1 MTVTTPRAVAFDV
14 IGTLFSLESQ
24 RPLLVAAGLPA
35 HALERWFAAS
45 LRDLFALGAI
55 GRLAP
60 MAEVLED
67 NLRVLLAEH
76 RLPPAPA
83 RIEMAIAG
91 MGWLLPRPGAA
102 EALGILREAGAKT
115 LALSNGSLPTT
126 RALLERAGLTPLF
139 DAVLSVEEVGL
150 PKPRAE
156 VYLAAAGRLGVSPPE
171 LMLVASHPWDIQG
184 AAAAGLQTG
193 YVSPEASFPSC
204 FEPPQHRAPDL
215 CAIAR
220 LLVAR

>member
-1 MTVTTPRAVAFDV
+1 M

-60 MAEVLED
+60 MAGVLQD
-67 NLRVLLAEH
+67 NLCVLLAEH

-91 MGWLLPRPGAA
+91 MGWLLPQPGAA
-102 EALGILREAGAKT
+102 EALGILREAEART
-115 LALSNGSLPTT
+115 LALSNGSLATT
-126 RALLERAGLTPLF
+126 RALLERAGLAPLF

-156 VYLAAAGRLGVSPPE
+156 AYLAGADRLGVSPPE

-184 AAAAGLQTG
+184 AAAAGLQPATCRPTRRSRPASSRRG
-193 YVSPEASFPSC
+193 IGRRACAPSPG
-204 FEPPQHRAPDL
+204 
-215 CAIAR
+215 
-220 LLVAR
+220 